1 MNPIRGAAVTVP
13 QLSTRLDQTRP
24 AHPATARQ
32 QRQLHETLDFSDQQD
47 FDDARRGFI
56 GTVPDARVTTARGF
70 TVWDMGPYRFLN
82 EEDAPATVNPS
93 LWRMS
98 RLNAIHGLFQVTER
112 IYQVRGFDIAN
123 ITFIEGDSGLIV
135 IDPLTCE
142 ESAAA
147 ALALYQQHRGPR
159 AVRCVI
165 YSHSHVDHYGGVR
178 GVISDDDVSSGRVQ
192 VVAPAHF
199 LEEAVSENIL
209 CGVPMGRR
217 AQFQFGTFLAPGVT
231 GHVDSGLGKAMGRG
245 TQGLIAPTLTISQPR
260 ETHVIDGVVIEFQL
274 TPGSEAPAE
283 MNFFFPELR
292 ALNLAENACHTMHNL
307 CPLRG
312 AKTRDTLAWA
322 RYLDESLIEYVPQ
335 VDVVFAQHH
344 WPVWGAEA
352 VRQFV
357 TEQRDLYRFLHDQT
371 LRLMGHGLTP
381 LEIAEQMMLPQG
393 LATRWHARGY
403 YGAIVHNVQAIYA
416 HYMGP
421 YDGNP
426 AHLHRLPPA
435 DAGARYVAAMGGMGA
450 VMRQAQSAFDDG
462 DFRWVVQLLDH
473 AVFAEPQHDGAR
485 RLAADAMEQLGY
497 QAESATWRNAYLLGA
512 SELRDGVLPIAG
524 RANRIAPDVI
534 ARLPVPKFLDYLAIH
549 VRGDAAAQLR
559 LCLDWVMR
567 DERSC
572 HRVSLSNGALSHA
585 PGSHG
590 AGADV
595 VVYASRTALAGA
607 LRGDRTLPQAF
618 EQGLF
623 EVEGKV
629 ELLEQFLQCL
639 DEFDPGFSI
648 VTP

>member
-1 MNPIRGAAVTVP
+1 MNAL
-13 QLSTRLDQTRP
+13 QLTTRLDQNQP
-24 AHPATARQ
+24 AHPATARR
-32 QRQLHETLDFSDQQD
+32 QRQLRETLDFSDQQD
-47 FDDARRGFI
+47 FEDARRGFI
-56 GTVPDARVTTARGF
+56 GSVPNARITTTRGF
-70 TVWDMGPYRFLN
+70 TVWDMAPYRFLN
-82 EEDAPATVNPS
+82 EDDAPATVNPS

-147 ALALYQQHRGPR
+147 ALALYRQHRGARP
-159 AVRCVI
+159 VCCVI

-217 AQFQFGTFLAPGVT
+217 AQFQFGTFLAPGAT

-245 TQGLIAPTLTISQPR
+245 TQGLIAPTLTIGQPR
-260 ETHVIDGVVIEFQL
+260 ETHVFDGVVIEFQL

-283 MNFFFPELR
+283 MNFHFPQMR

-312 AKTRDTLAWA
+312 AKTRDTLAWS
-322 RYLDESLIEYVPQ
+322 RYLDEALVEYVPH

-344 WPVWGAEA
+344 WPVWGGEA
-352 VRQFV
+352 VRRFV

-381 LEIAEQMMLPQG
+381 LEIAEQMLLPQG
-393 LATRWHARGY
+393 LARRWHARGY
-403 YGAIVHNVQAIYA
+403 YGAMVHNVQAIYA

-435 DAGARYVAAMGGMGA
+435 EAGARYVAAMGGIDA
-450 VMRQAQSAFDDG
+450 VLEQARRSFDAG
-462 DFRWVVQLLDH
+462 EFRWVVQLLDH
-473 AVFAEPQHDGAR
+473 AVFAQPDHVGAR

-524 RANRIAPDVI
+524 RANRIAPDVV
-534 ARLPVPKFLDYLAIH
+534 ARLPVTKFLDYLAIH
-549 VRGDAAAQLR
+549 VRGDMAAGVSLR
-559 LCLDWVMR
+559 LDWVMC
-567 DERSC
+567 DEQTC
-572 HRVSLSNGALSHA
+572 HRVTLSNGALSHTT
-585 PGSHG
+585 GSHG
-590 AGADV
+590 ASADLV
-595 VVYASRTALAGA
+595 IRATRETMALM
-607 LRGDRTLPQAF
+607 LRGDAPLSKAF
-618 EQGLF
+618 GHEQLV
-623 EVEGKV
+623 VEGRH
-629 ELLEQFLQCL
+629 ELLHQFMQCL
-639 DEFDPGFSI
+639 DVFEPGFAI
-648 VTP
+648 VSP